1 MPKFFYK
8 AKTQDKQIKEGV
20 IEAEHKIQVLRKLEQ
35 LSYFPIVVKEIDEFK
50 EEAVSFASRKSISP
64 ADIVSLT
71 RQISNLVGAGL
82 TILAALNIV
91 QKQITKLSLKVLI
104 REIAADLKDGMA
116 FSDTLSKHPKAF
128 SNLYVGLIRS
138 GEAGGFLDK
147 ALIQLADF
155 LDNEEEIK
163 ANIRSAMAYPILIA
177 VSGVAAVFVLLS
189 VVIPRLVLVF
199 EDFEQILPRPTEI
212 LIAISMFLNQ
222 YWWLITVGLCTIIF
236 VFNRIAKTREGKLIF
251 DRFALSIP
259 LIGNI
264 ILKRQMERFCR
275 TLATLLRNGVTILPS
290 LEITKNILGNE
301 ILKLQIAKVYS
312 EIRDGSTL
320 SQAMRK
326 STRFPLT
333 VVNMVS
339 VGEESGMLEGVLNKV
354 ADSYEREL
362 NRHQKTLISLLE
374 PMMILIMGSVVA
386 FIVLAMLL
394 PIFEMNFMVG

>member
-8 AKTQDKQIKEGV
+8 AKTQNKQLKEG
-20 IEAEHKIQVLRKLEQ
+20 ILEAEHKIQVLRKLEE
-35 LSYFPIVVKEIDEFK
+35 LSYYPIVVREIDELK
-50 EEAVSFASRKSISP
+50 DETVSFVSRGKISS
-64 ADIVSLT
+64 ADIIYLT

-91 QKQITKLSLKVLI
+91 QKQITKLSLKMLI
-104 REIAADLKDGMA
+104 REIAADLKDGVA
-116 FSDTLSKHPKAF
+116 FSDALSKHPKEF
-128 SNLYVGLIRS
+128 SNLYVSLIRS
-138 GEAGGFLDK
+138 GEIGGFLDK
-147 ALIQLADF
+147 ALLQLADF
-155 LDNEEEIK
+155 LENEEEIK

-177 VSGVAAVFVLLS
+177 VAGVAAVFVLLS

-199 EDFEQILPRPTEI
+199 QDFEQALPRPTEI
-212 LIAISMFLNQ
+212 LINISMFLNQ
-222 YWWLITVGLCTIIF
+222 YWWLIIVGLCTVIFII
-236 VFNRIAKTREGKLIF
+236 NRIAKTREGKLFF
-251 DRFALSIP
+251 DRSALGIP

-290 LEITKNILGNE
+290 LKITKDVLENE

-312 EIRDGSTL
+312 EISDGTTL
-320 SQAMRK
+320 SNAMRK
-326 STRFPLT
+326 SSRFPIS

-354 ADSYEREL
+354 ADSYEREI